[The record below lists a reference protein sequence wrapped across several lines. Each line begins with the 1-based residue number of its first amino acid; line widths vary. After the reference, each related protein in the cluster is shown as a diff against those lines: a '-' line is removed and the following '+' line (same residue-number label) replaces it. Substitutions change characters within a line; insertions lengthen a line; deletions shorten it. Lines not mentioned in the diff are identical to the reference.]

1 MQRRSLINT
10 AAALI
15 AGAALPAW
23 AQTPTTLPVLQV
35 WKDPNC
41 GCCQDWVNHLQAD
54 GFQVQVF
61 ATGNAAVRKRLGLPD
76 KFASCHTGLI
86 GGYAIEGHVNAREIR
101 RLLAEKPKAIGLAV
115 PGMPVGSPGMDG
127 AVYGDRRDAY
137 DVVLVQPDGTG
148 RVYQHYT
155 GNTTGFK
162 RTATTAD
169 TLPMVEAEV
178 RRVDTAAG
186 KISLKHGEIKNLDM
200 PPMTMVFQVNDP
212 ALLGKV
218 KAGDKVRFTA
228 MQINGAYTV
237 MSIEPMP

>member
-23 AQTPTTLPVLQV
+23 AQTPTALPVLQV

-61 ATGNAAVRKRLGLPD
+61 ATGNAAVRKRLGLPE
-76 KFASCHTGLI
+76 KFGSCHTGLI

-148 RVYQHYT
+148 RVYQHYA
-155 GNTTGFK
+155 GNTAGFK
-162 RTATTAD
+162 RTGTTTQA
-169 TLPMVEAEV
+169 LPMVEAEV

-228 MQINGAYTV
+228 MQVNGAYTV